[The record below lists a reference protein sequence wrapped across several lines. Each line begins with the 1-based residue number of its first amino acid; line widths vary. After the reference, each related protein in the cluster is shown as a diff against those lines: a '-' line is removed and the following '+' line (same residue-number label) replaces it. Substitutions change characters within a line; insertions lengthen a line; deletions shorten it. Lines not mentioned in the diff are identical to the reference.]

1 MNLRQIAPVKE
12 VPHLLIP
19 LSDGRRLAARL
30 WLPDGPEQS
39 PVPAILEYLP
49 YRKRDGT
56 AQRDESTY
64 PIFAANGYAGIRV
77 DIAGTGES
85 DGGFDDEYSAREL
98 TDGVEVIAWIAQ
110 QVWCDGNVG
119 MMGISWGGFNSLQ
132 IASMKPPALRAVI
145 AIGTT
150 VDRYNDDI
158 HYKNGCLLYSNAGWS
173 AVMLCFA
180 SKPPDPLL
188 VGDSWREM
196 WLERL
201 QTQPFPLETWLA
213 HQHRDDYWR
222 RGSVCEDYDAMN
234 IPALVIS
241 GWADGYINAPPAAIE
256 HFTGVTKAINGPW
269 IHQYP
274 HLAYPHPRIDFHR
287 EALNWWDAWL
297 KGVDNGVTSLPAYRA
312 YISQSVHPGVP
323 RVRENGRW
331 VAEPI
336 WPSAEIVLCP
346 YYPSK
351 NSELDGVPPAND
363 AVTLCSPLDCG
374 TAAGEFFPLKPDVEL
389 SLDQAADDAGSA
401 VFDSPPLKHSVEILG
416 RPIMRLRVTIDQ
428 PLGNLAIRLVDV
440 HPDGACFRVSWGV
453 INLAHRHGNETPEPV
468 TPGVPIDVV
477 VRLDECGY
485 HFAVG
490 HRIRLSISTAYWP
503 MVMPC
508 PYLVT
513 AQIHTG
519 KCTAAQLP
527 VRQGGDVYELTAPEN
542 LNPLPQYPLHRP
554 AHYERSVTR
563 DRSTGQT
570 QLQVID
576 DTGEEEMPGHGL
588 RVRHRREDQWSIIA
602 NEPLSARSIT
612 RYTCWMSRGDW
623 SIRTETDTTLR
634 CDTGHFYLFATVK
647 AFENETLVSER
658 QWQKTLTRD
667 LL

>member
-1 MNLRQIAPVKE
+1 MNSRQITAIRE
-12 VPHLLIP
+12 IPHLLIP
-19 LSDGRRLAARL
+19 LSDGRQLSARL
-30 WLPDGPEQS
+30 WLPDLPGQS

-77 DIAGTGES
+77 DIACTGES
-85 DGGFDDEYSAREL
+85 DGTFDDEYSAREL
-98 TDGVEVIAWIAQ
+98 NDGVEVIAWIARQ
-110 QVWCDGNVG
+110 AWCNGNVG

-132 IASMKPPALRAVI
+132 IAAMNPPALRAVI

-158 HYKNGCLLYSNAGWS
+158 HYKNGCLLYSNAGWAS
-173 AVMLCFA
+173 VMLCFA
-180 SKPPDPLL
+180 SRPPDPLL
-188 VGDSWREM
+188 VGERWREM

-213 HQHRDDYWR
+213 HQHRDEYWR
-222 RGSVCEDYDAMN
+222 RGSVCEDYNAMD

-241 GWADGYINAPPAAIE
+241 GWADGYINAPPAALE
-256 HFTGVTKAINGPW
+256 NFTGVTKAINGPW
-269 IHQYP
+269 IHKYP
-274 HLAYPHPRIDFHR
+274 HLAFPHPRIDFHT

-297 KGVDNGVTSLPAYRA
+297 NGVDNGVESLPAYRA
-312 YISQSVHPGVP
+312 YISQSVHSGVP
-323 RVRENGRW
+323 RKRENGRW

-336 WPSAEIVLCP
+336 WPSTDIVLSS
-346 YYPSK
+346 YYLST
-351 NSELDGVPPAND
+351 NGELEDTPPANGI
-363 AVTLCSPLDCG
+363 VTICSPLDCG
-374 TAAGEFFPLKPDVEL
+374 TAAGEFFPLKPDAEL

-401 VFDSPPLKHSVEILG
+401 VFDTPALKRSVEILG
-416 RPIMRLRVTIDQ
+416 RPQVRLRVTIDQ

-453 INLAHRHGNETPEPV
+453 INLAHRGGNDIPEPV
-468 TPGVPIDVV
+468 TPGAPIDVL

-485 HFAVG
+485 HFAAG

-508 PYLVT
+508 PYVVT

-519 KCTAAQLP
+519 ECTAVLLP
-527 VRQGGDVYELTAPEN
+527 VRPGGDVHELAEPDN
-542 LNPLPQYPLHRP
+542 LNLLPQYTLHQP
-554 AHYERSVTR
+554 SHYERSVTR
-563 DRSTGQT
+563 DSVSQRTD
-570 QLQVID
+570 LRVID

-588 RVRHRREDQWSIIA
+588 RVRHRREDQWSIVA
-602 NEPLSARSIT
+602 NEPLSARSTT

-623 SIRTETDTTLR
+623 SIRTETDTRLH
-634 CDTGHFYLFATVK
+634 CDADYFYLFATVK
-647 AFENETLVSER
+647 AFENEMLVSER